1 MLTFSNLTGKKNV
14 KSFNE
19 EVVIFS
25 PTPGDLKITPLVAKK
40 LGIRDGDC
48 IVTVEHNNGES
59 TLVYIAKGITGV
71 PVLDAEGNPVK
82 AGNGRVMFE
91 EGSDFGAIVRPA
103 SEGSPLLKATVSAAW
118 AAIGGSTEENKKF
131 SLAEGVEGQ
140 VPTGRKDA
148 NGDDIMHVTTFYQ
161 LEFASSTPKI
171 VRTKGDGSVEEVEE
185 EEGVEGI
192 YDEEE
197 V

>member
-40 LGIRDGDC
+40 LGIVDGDC
-48 IVTVEHNNGES
+48 IITVENKQEEGMS
-59 TLVYIAKGITGV
+59 VYIAKGITGT
-71 PVLDAEGNPVK
+71 PVLDAQGNPVK
-82 AGNGRVMFE
+82 SGNGRVIFE

-118 AAIGGSTEENKKF
+118 AAVGGSTEVNKKF
-131 SLAEGVEGQ
+131 SLGEGVEAQ

-148 NGDDIMHVTTFYQ
+148 NGDDIMHITTFYP
-161 LEFASSTPKI
+161 LEFAGETPKI
-171 VRTKGDGSVEEVEE
+171 TRTKSENGVEVEEEVEE
-185 EEGVEGI
+185 G
-192 YDEEE
+192 DFQEEE
-197 V
+197 I